1 MDTWSLWFDVE
12 VLVRFLHLGGMVK
25 DNAEP
30 LLRSSSIV
38 DNLKSPDHAISN
50 MQKDVAKF

>member
-1 MDTWSLWFDVE
+1 MISD
-12 VLVRFLHLGGMVK
+12 LGGMVK
-25 DNAEP
+25 DNTEP